1 MTTTNPDTTTAR
13 LVELNTEIGDME
25 QKGGPEALKFFE
37 THLSDQLVFRRANGK
52 VVGKSGTGGF
62 LDTLNSSPFAARQA
76 EGIAVTLLGSRA
88 LVTLVVVATRPD
100 GSVARY
106 RNIRLFSE
114 SNGTWIVEFWYNYEL
129 TFL

>member
-1 MTTTNPDTTTAR
+1 M
-13 LVELNTEIGDME
+13 
-25 QKGGPEALKFFE
+25 
-37 THLSDQLVFRRANGK
+37 
-52 VVGKSGTGGF
+52 
-62 LDTLNSSPFAARQA
+62 NSNPFADRQA
-76 EGIAVTLLGSRA
+76 EDIVVTLLGGRA

-114 SNGTWIVEFWYNYEL
+114 SNGIWIVELWYNYEI